1 MKGKKELENI
11 IQQYNTPTIVC
22 SVIHSDGSRTKFECL
37 DKELNKSQFNVVI
50 DWLKEQ
56 QQKCTNDNLF

>member
-22 SVIHSDGSRTKFECL
+22 SVIRSDGSRTKFECL
-37 DKELNKSQFNVVI
+37 DKELNKRQFNVVI
-50 DWLKEQ
+50 DCLKEQ